1 VAKLHLLCSSRA
13 KILDIYPGAKFAD
26 TCLSFLMPDLEHVEA
41 QPEAQ
46 QPAAPPSE
54 APPPTILQTDVD
66 AQ

>member
-1 VAKLHLLCSSRA
+1 
-13 KILDIYPGAKFAD
+13 
-26 TCLSFLMPDLEHVEA
+26 MPDLEHVEA

-54 APPPTILQTDVD
+54 APPPTVLQPDVD

>member
-1 VAKLHLLCSSRA
+1 MFVPREDPRHLSGRQVR
-13 KILDIYPGAKFAD
+13 D

-46 QPAAPPSE
+46 QPAEPPSE
-54 APPPTILQTDVD
+54 APPPTVLQPDVD